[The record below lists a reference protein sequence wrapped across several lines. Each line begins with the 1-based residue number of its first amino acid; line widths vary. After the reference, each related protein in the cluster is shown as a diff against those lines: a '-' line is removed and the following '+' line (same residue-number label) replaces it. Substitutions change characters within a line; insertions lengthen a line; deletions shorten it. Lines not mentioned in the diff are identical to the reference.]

1 MRDRQTLFY
10 RTLPGQARDPTSSLQ
25 QVTGAQSENNQ
36 TKGDKLRANIRSWKA
51 KNVPELSSK
60 YLKEQNEK
68 SNNIRIIY

>member
-1 MRDRQTLFY
+1 M
-10 RTLPGQARDPTSSLQ
+10 
-25 QVTGAQSENNQ
+25 TGAQSENNQ

-60 YLKEQNEK
+60 YLKDQNEK